1 MKMKLNDVTGNP
13 DIDRYRRR
21 PGPVEIASD
30 VLALAVALSNLWFV
44 MRLDPCPQ
52 KETAIVM
59 TVIAV
64 TLPAVAY
71 LPAVFFNF
79 IVKKTERNI
88 AVQMLLGT
96 SLLRCL
102 GWVFVAI
109 ACVSGC
115 GTYLGMDASATDFV
129 TSILSVVTLVLLV
142 VWGVLSYLYK

>member
-30 VLALAVALSNLWFV
+30 VLSLAVALSNLWFV

-64 TLPAVAY
+64 MFPALAY

-79 IVKKTERNI
+79 FVKKTERNI

-102 GWVFVAI
+102 GWVLVAI

-129 TSILSVVTLVLLV
+129 TTILSVVILVIV
-142 VWGVLSYLYK
+142 ISWSVLSYLYK

>member
-1 MKMKLNDVTGNP
+1 MKMKLNGATGNP

-71 LPAVFFNF
+71 L
-79 IVKKTERNI
+79 R
-88 AVQMLLGT
+88 QC
-96 SLLRCL
+96 S
-102 GWVFVAI
+102 
-109 ACVSGC
+109 
-115 GTYLGMDASATDFV
+115 
-129 TSILSVVTLVLLV
+129 SILL
-142 VWGVLSYLYK
+142 